1 MANTPTALII
11 HRRGRPS
18 GLAMLDATASW
29 TIGRGAGVDV
39 CCDDDGVSRLHAHLK
54 HDGGAYLLVDAHSA
68 NGTFVAAADVRS
80 DAGALSDDAARRA
93 LFAHARLLLPGQ
105 PHTLAVGDVVFLG
118 DAHAALEAIDD
129 GASTSSM
136 RSTPTASS
144 ASSSMVSEAGLR
156 FERALQRAGRGRGPV
171 LLMGP
176 SGSGKTWAARR
187 IHDESHRRGRFI
199 ALNAAALPHDPV
211 PLRSVLLGHKK
222 GAFTGATSDVEG
234 AWTAADGGTLFLDE
248 IDSLHPEGQAFLLT
262 LLEQS
267 GDLGALGAA
276 AGAREVMRDVFVVA
290 ASKTSLQQARLRAD
304 LAWRLVDGV
313 IVEVPDLAARRDDIP
328 ALVRQLVAD
337 LRREDGVSATF
348 SDDAIAAAAA
358 ASWPGQ
364 VRQLR
369 GVVRMLAR
377 EAIAEGRQV
386 VSGDDVRARLVEVAR
401 ALGDVGPATTPPS
414 APGSPPAAD
423 HRPPLR
429 KKARALTA
437 DDVREALRIE
447 GGNIARAAER
457 LDVARNT
464 LIGKMDG
471 FGITRPGRSVDD

>member
-1 MANTPTALII
+1 L
-11 HRRGRPS
+11 
-18 GLAMLDATASW
+18 
-29 TIGRGAGVDV
+29 
-39 CCDDDGVSRLHAHLK
+39 VS
-54 HDGGAYLLVDAHSA
+54 
-68 NGTFVAAADVRS
+68 AADRVD
-80 DAGALSDDAARRA
+80 DAVLNDDAARRA
-93 LFAHARLLLPGQ
+93 LFARARLLLPGQ
-105 PHTLAVGDVVFLG
+105 PLTLAVGDVVFLG
-118 DAHAALEAIDD
+118 DAHAALEAVDD
-129 GASTSSM
+129 AVGTSSVL
-136 RSTPTASS
+136 TASGVSSSSPS
-144 ASSSMVSEAGLR
+144 ASSSTLSEAGLR
-156 FERALQRAGRGRGPV
+156 FERALQRAGRARGPA
-171 LLMGP
+171 LLIGP

-187 IHDESHRRGRFI
+187 IHEESRRRGRFI
-199 ALNAAALPHDPV
+199 ALNAAALPQDPV

-234 AWTAADGGTLFLDE
+234 AWPAADGGTLFLDE

-276 AGAREVMRDVFVVA
+276 AGTREVRRDVSVVV
-290 ASKTSLQQARLRAD
+290 ASKTSLQHARLRAD

-369 GVVRMLAR
+369 GVVRLLAR
-377 EAIAEGRQV
+377 EALAEGREV
-386 VSGDDVRARLVEVAR
+386 VSGDDVRARLVEVER
-401 ALGDVGPATTPPS
+401 ALGDLRPATTPP
-414 APGSPPAAD
+414 AVAGALPAAE
-423 HRPPLR
+423 HRTPPR

-437 DDVREALRIE
+437 DDVREALRVE
-447 GGNIARAAER
+447 GGNIARAADR

-464 LIGKMDG
+464 LIGKMDS
-471 FGITRPGRSVDD
+471 FGIKRPGRSLED